1 MTSGMRHGHG
11 IASQMHTIGFVDR
24 SDGCH
29 ERWQP
34 SRLQPALLVIVTVPI
49 STSLWP
55 FMYGA
60 IRAGTEA
67 SATGSIPLQFLW
79 SQLRIDAREC
89 FETASVTSFSAQIV
103 RRPVPCHLPSIV
115 LVAVGSR
122 ADL

>member
-11 IASQMHTIGFVDR
+11 IASQMQTIGFVDR
-24 SDGCH
+24 PDGCH

-79 SQLRIDAREC
+79 SQLRMDAREC
-89 FETASVTSFSAQIV
+89 FETAFRYPFAQKR

>member
-11 IASQMHTIGFVDR
+11 IASQMQTIGFVDR

-79 SQLRIDAREC
+79 SQLRMDAREC
-89 FETASVTSFSAQIV
+89 FETASVTSFRPKNV
-103 RRPVPCHLPSIV
+103 RPVPCHLPSIV

>member
-11 IASQMHTIGFVDR
+11 IASQMQTIGFVDR

-79 SQLRIDAREC
+79 SQLRMAMHANVLKRLPLHP
-89 FETASVTSFSAQIV
+89 FAQNV
-103 RRPVPCHLPSIV
+103 RPVPCHLPSIV

>member
-11 IASQMHTIGFVDR
+11 IASQMQTIGFVDR

-79 SQLRIDAREC
+79 SQLRIWRC
-89 FETASVTSFSAQIV
+89 TRMF
-103 RRPVPCHLPSIV
+103 
-115 LVAVGSR
+115 
-122 ADL
+122 